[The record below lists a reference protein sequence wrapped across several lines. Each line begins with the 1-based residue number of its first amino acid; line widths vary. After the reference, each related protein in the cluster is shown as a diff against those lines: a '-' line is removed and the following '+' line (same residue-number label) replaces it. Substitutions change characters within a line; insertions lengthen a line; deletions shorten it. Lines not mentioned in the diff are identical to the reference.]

1 MNGFMNKIMR
11 RNKRVFAVIMLLL
24 MVITSFYGCGK
35 KDKKKLSGEIKTT
48 ASQNVTEENG
58 AGKKSTEENGTE
70 KSKSENGTED
80 KSAEEKKQEAS
91 TGNNS
96 ESVISTEDKSTTE
109 ESSVTEKSSAT
120 KEESLDRNGSY
131 YSKDEVALYIHLYN
145 ELPDN
150 FITKKEAKNL
160 GWSGG
165 VLEDYAPG
173 KAIGGD
179 RFGNYE
185 GLLPEKSGRS
195 YTECDID
202 TKGKKRGAKRIVFSN
217 DGLIYYTD
225 DHYESFTLLY
235 GEEN

>member
-35 KDKKKLSGEIKTT
+35 KDKKKPSGEIKTT

-165 VLEDYAPG
+165 VLEDYAPDQVEMTRNAKVFTEG
-173 KAIGGD
+173 RYVVLVIGNDQEAVRDAFYEAIG
-179 RFGNYE
+179 
-185 GLLPEKSGRS
+185 
-195 YTECDID
+195 
-202 TKGKKRGAKRIVFSN
+202 
-217 DGLIYYTD
+217 
-225 DHYESFTLLY
+225 
-235 GEEN
+235 EEA